1 MRNRTGTRTLACLIA
16 AISATAV
23 TVAAIPAAQAAT
35 GSVHLAKIYYNSPGS
50 DRGSNSSLNAEWVTI
65 TNSTSTA
72 RSLKGWTLTDASS
85 HKYTFGTF
93 TLGAGKTVKVHT
105 GKGGNTSTNRYQNRS
120 WYVWN
125 NDKDTATLR
134 KSTGAK
140 VDTCSYNT
148 STAVVSKTC

>member
-65 TNSTSTA
+65 TNSTSA
-72 RSLKGWTLTDASS
+72 AHSLKGWTLTDASR
-85 HKYTFGTF
+85 HTYTFGSF

-105 GKGGNTSTNRYQNRS
+105 GSGDDTSANTYQDRRA
-120 WYVWN
+120 YVWN

-134 KSTGAK
+134 KSGGTK
-140 VDTCSYNT
+140 VDSCSYNN
-148 STAVVSKTC
+148 SGAASKTC